1 MKISIFILYVCSF
14 VFIYNVP
21 FTGSPLSGSKLMII
35 FMAAWLFIRSR
46 KIVFTKK
53 LIKIVAWM
61 IVLLFYS
68 LANVFLQRT
77 GDFALVYAEILFILN
92 HILGCVLL
100 VNLLQT
106 MGKSQVKDI
115 LHMLVVISFVQSII
129 IILSMLISPFNTFIS
144 RIAFI
149 EGRDNLQLRYGF
161 ARGYGLAASVT
172 YDLAVCQAF
181 AIIFI
186 PYLIQKTKNSRM
198 KMFYILSSF
207 PILFS
212 ILTLGRTGLIGVGL
226 ALIYIF
232 RESIKMRSKLIKNLL
247 YVIGLFMIISIVFLI
262 NTDSAL
268 ISSMKTYVFEGFDTL
283 FTTGKFQTHTW
294 TNLMNMWNKIYDF
307 SLKTW
312 IVGDARYTDGAR
324 YYMRTDIGV
333 MRDILYFG
341 IIGCVLLVVEYLVI
355 YKTIKNNAPDRQFVF
370 MIQLIFIFLM
380 VAHFKGEFLLA
391 CGTGICMVLVIA
403 LVQYPIKN
411 REGYGKN

>member
-14 VFIYNVP
+14 IFIYNVP

-35 FMAAWLFIRSR
+35 FMAAWLIIRSR
-46 KIVFTKK
+46 KIVFTKN

-181 AIIFI
+181 AIMFI
-186 PYLIQKTKNSRM
+186 PYLMQKTKNSRM

-232 RESIKMRSKLIKNLL
+232 RESIKKRSKLLKNLL
-247 YVIGLFMIISIVFLI
+247 YVIGLFMIISMVFLI

-294 TNLMNMWNKIYDF
+294 TNFMEKEFDF
-307 SLKTW
+307 
-312 IVGDARYTDGAR
+312 
-324 YYMRTDIGV
+324 
-333 MRDILYFG
+333 F
-341 IIGCVLLVVEYLVI
+341 YLV
-355 YKTIKNNAPDRQFVF
+355 
-370 MIQLIFIFLM
+370 
-380 VAHFKGEFLLA
+380 HS
-391 CGTGICMVLVIA
+391 
-403 LVQYPIKN
+403 
-411 REGYGKN
+411 